1 MALKKLG
8 KKMECG
14 MAGIGVAILN
24 GIMKE
29 LFLTFGYY
37 RESSRY

>member
-14 MAGIGVAILN
+14 MAGMGVAILN
-24 GIMKE
+24 GIMN
-29 LFLTFGYY
+29 
-37 RESSRY
+37 ESLNDRRF